1 LLLHPRNAFISL
13 PFEDSRERVNAMFP
27 VAGSSAAEG
36 GFSPEAVDTSNTF
49 GEDML
54 QMALKMA
61 SELEEP
67 AVDLEAALTPSTITA
82 QSQTS
87 MEQNDG

>member
-1 LLLHPRNAFISL
+1 MSCDAASL
-13 PFEDSRERVNAMFP
+13 AP
-27 VAGSSAAEG
+27 EG
-36 GFSPEAVDTSNTF
+36 GFSPEAVDTSNF

-67 AVDLEAALTPSTITA
+67 AVDLEAALTPSTISA
-82 QSQTS
+82 PPAAVVEHNEGACRKIFFQYFCLRVGIRQS
-87 MEQNDG
+87 

>member
-1 LLLHPRNAFISL
+1 MECWYLLLCYCIFNIIVKEFIS
-13 PFEDSRERVNAMFP
+13 MFP
-27 VAGSSAAEG
+27 IIGSSAAEG